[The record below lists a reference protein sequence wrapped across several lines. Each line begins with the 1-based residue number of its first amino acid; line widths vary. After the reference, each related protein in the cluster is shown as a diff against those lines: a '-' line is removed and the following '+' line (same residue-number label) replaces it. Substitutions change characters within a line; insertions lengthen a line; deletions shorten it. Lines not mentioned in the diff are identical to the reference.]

1 MGSIISFFA
10 ILDYSTHEKQDK
22 TPAYEIV
29 LS

>member
-10 ILDYSTHEKQDK
+10 ILDYSRKQDK

-29 LS
+29 LN